1 MLDSMMRNPRPTR
14 AEVGDVANAVFDGTD
29 AVMLSGETA
38 AGAYPLDAVK
48 TMNNIVVQSE
58 CSEEYERRKK
68 PDHGELSITNAV
80 SEGACQ
86 IATQLG
92 AKSIVAA
99 TSSGHTARMISK
111 YRPDCSILAVT
122 DKVSTVRRLALVWGV
137 DCIYIPEFK
146 DTDAMIVDSVKQ
158 AVALDYVRF
167 GDIVVVA
174 AGVPLGVQGNTNMIK
189 VHTVG
194 NAIIN
199 GVGIGKNPVTGNAK
213 LITAANLDDFQEGD
227 ILVVQSLTP
236 DISAILPKAAAIITE
251 EGGLSSEGAI
261 AGLHYDIPVIVNV
274 LKALELI
281 EHGKLISIDPK
292 RGIVYQGRV
301 TMM

>member
-1 MLDSMMRNPRPTR
+1 
-14 AEVGDVANAVFDGTD
+14 
-29 AVMLSGETA
+29 
-38 AGAYPLDAVK
+38 
-48 TMNNIVVQSE
+48 
-58 CSEEYERRKK
+58 
-68 PDHGELSITNAV
+68 
-80 SEGACQ
+80 
-86 IATQLG
+86 
-92 AKSIVAA
+92 
-99 TSSGHTARMISK
+99 MISK

>member
-1 MLDSMMRNPRPTR
+1 
-14 AEVGDVANAVFDGTD
+14 
-29 AVMLSGETA
+29 
-38 AGAYPLDAVK
+38 
-48 TMNNIVVQSE
+48 
-58 CSEEYERRKK
+58 
-68 PDHGELSITNAV
+68 
-80 SEGACQ
+80 
-86 IATQLG
+86 
-92 AKSIVAA
+92 
-99 TSSGHTARMISK
+99 
-111 YRPDCSILAVT
+111 
-122 DKVSTVRRLALVWGV
+122 
-137 DCIYIPEFK
+137 
-146 DTDAMIVDSVKQ
+146 
-158 AVALDYVRF
+158 
-167 GDIVVVA
+167 
-174 AGVPLGVQGNTNMIK
+174 MIK